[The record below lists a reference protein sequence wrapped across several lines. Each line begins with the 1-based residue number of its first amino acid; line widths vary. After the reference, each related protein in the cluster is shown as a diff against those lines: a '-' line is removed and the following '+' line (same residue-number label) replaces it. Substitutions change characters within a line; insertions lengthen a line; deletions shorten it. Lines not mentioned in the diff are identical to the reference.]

1 MPLYQEGQQKIRVYY
16 WCSCYRGILCFVLQD
31 SAKAAL
37 DEVTRTLWCLKEETN
52 QNYIPLT
59 SHQEALNRVK
69 DEEERVCHVPE
80 QLFMSLSSTSTS

>member
-1 MPLYQEGQQKIRVYY
+1 MF
-16 WCSCYRGILCFVLQD
+16 CFVLQD

-80 QLFMSLSSTSTS
+80 QLFMGLSSTSTSWHPVKAFSCYKVNFAYSKYLI